1 MQLIW
6 FHRVLIGAAV
16 IFFLG
21 FAVWEFV
28 NYRDG
33 AGSTAL
39 YLSMGSFV
47 AALVLGFYLKRL
59 KSILK
64 L

>member
-21 FAVWEFV
+21 FAAWEFA

-33 AGSTAL
+33 GGSTAL
-39 YLSMGSFV
+39 FLSIGSLV
-47 AALVLGFYLKRL
+47 AAVVLGIYLKRL